1 MVSPSCPSIGGTVGW
16 WMSSLRPVR
25 PRNAPG
31 TAVVAPLRAGR
42 ERIVRQGQAWCLE
55 PMSHPGRWYIEKY
68 MSSDFPSIGVIG
80 VIRGRNHW
88 IAPSA
93 PCNASNASPVRSLWF
108 PHWTSLSLETHSEP
122 TGARSPLWD
131 AAVCSLLATL
141 PWWGACQHLE
151 AYQVMGWWSRIVMRC
166 VHGHWLPKSCFYR
179 HHLGPCQTSL
189 FTRDDCVI

>member
-42 ERIVRQGQAWCLE
+42 ERIIRQGQAWCLE

-108 PHWTSLSLETHSEP
+108 PHNLT
-122 TGARSPLWD
+122 
-131 AAVCSLLATL
+131 
-141 PWWGACQHLE
+141 
-151 AYQVMGWWSRIVMRC
+151 
-166 VHGHWLPKSCFYR
+166 
-179 HHLGPCQTSL
+179 
-189 FTRDDCVI
+189 FTRDSLRADWGQEPIVRRGRVQLARNSSLVRSLSAPRGISSHGVMISHCHALCPWSLAPQKLFL